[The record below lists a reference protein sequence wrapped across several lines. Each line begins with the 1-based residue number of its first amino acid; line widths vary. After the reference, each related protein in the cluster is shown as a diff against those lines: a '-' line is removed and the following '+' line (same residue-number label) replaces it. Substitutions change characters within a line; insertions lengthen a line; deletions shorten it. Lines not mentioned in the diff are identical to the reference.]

1 LRLREGRARSM
12 DLNTTGL
19 GWSLFATTLLVALNG
34 LFVAAEF
41 ALVKVRPARIRAM
54 AEHGSRRGKRL
65 HAILERLDLYLSS
78 CQLGVTLSSLLLGW
92 LAEPAVATG
101 LLWLGRAAG
110 ISIETSLLHGIALV
124 LALTLVT
131 IVHMTIGEQAP
142 KIWSIHRSESTAL
155 ALSFPLVVFTGL
167 FRPLIALIN
176 WLSNRSVR
184 VVGVDPDAIEEAPPD
199 VEELASLLKRSA
211 DAGHLTPRQEAYA
224 KNIMEFVDL
233 EVRHILVPR
242 SDVVYLSQEAPP
254 EENLRYIRESGHS
267 RFPLCEDDLDSVI
280 GIVHAKRVLLTLL
293 DGVVRDLKELA
304 QPAVFVPDSQPLSRL
319 IHELQQARSGCAVV
333 VDEYGT
339 TIGMVFLDDALEEI
353 VGPMYDEFDAPAEVE
368 KEIQE
373 VEEGVWNVAGG
384 LALPDAED
392 LLAVDDLGEEDTLG
406 GYVTARL
413 GRLPKTGEAL
423 QVGAFMVRVTEVGEH
438 RVKRL
443 RVERLPPEEPT
454 DGADN

>member
-1 LRLREGRARSM
+1 MEL
-12 DLNTTGL
+12 DTTGL
-19 GWSLFATTLLVALNG
+19 GWSLLATALFVALNG

-41 ALVKVRPARIRAM
+41 ALVKVRPARIRTL
-54 AEHGSRRGKRL
+54 AEQGSRRGKRL
-65 HAILERLDLYLSS
+65 HGILERLDLYLSA
-78 CQLGVTLSSLLLGW
+78 CQLGVTLSSLILGW
-92 LAEPAVATG
+92 LAEPAVAVG
-101 LLWLGRAAG
+101 LLWVAKAVG
-110 ISIETSLLHGIALV
+110 ISLAPSLLHGLALALALALV
-124 LALTLVT
+124 TVL
-131 IVHMTIGEQAP
+131 HMTLGEQAP
-142 KIWSIHRSESTAL
+142 KIWSIHRSETTAM

-176 WLSNRSVR
+176 LLSNRSVR
-184 VVGVDPDAIEEAPPD
+184 VVGVDPGAMDDAPPD
-199 VEELASLLKRSA
+199 VDELASLLKRSA

-242 SDVVYLSQEAPP
+242 PDVVYLSQEATP

-267 RFPLCEDDLDSVI
+267 RFPLCEGDLDSVI

-293 DGVVRDLKELA
+293 DGVVKDLKEIV

-353 VGPMYDEFDAPAEVE
+353 VGPMYDEFDAPTEAE
-368 KEIQE
+368 KEIEE
-373 VEEGVWNVAGG
+373 VEEGVWDVAGS

-392 LLAVDDLGEEDTLG
+392 LLEVEDLGEEDTLG
-406 GYVTARL
+406 GYVTAEL
-413 GRLPKTGEAL
+413 GRLPKAGEDL
-423 QVGAFMVRVTEVGEH
+423 QVGSYEVRVTEVGDH

-443 RVERLPPEEPT
+443 RVERLPSEKLEES
-454 DGADN
+454 DE